1 MEAAAAA
8 VAICVVVLI
17 TSSHRDHVYMHYLC
31 GLLRLQS
38 FKQQQ
43 LHQPGS
49 GGINCEPHER
59 WLFALVFNVMA
70 FMFQ

>member
-1 MEAAAAA
+1 MEAAAA
-8 VAICVVVLI
+8 AICVVVLI

-43 LHQPGS
+43 LHRPGS
-49 GGINCEPHER
+49 GGINCELPYER
-59 WLFALVFNVMA
+59 WLFVLVFNVMD